1 METDNVPVQYM
12 LVPEEDRVKVE
23 KTKQILVIE
32 DDVVDLWHTVGAT
45 QGLSTDVDI
54 CRFLLSLYVSRGPGA
69 PQYSSRC
76 SHCNAILTPICIN
89 CNLPSRPSSQQ
100 TPPAQQAQSSQG
112 SRHLTQQDPFQESS
126 APSAASARPASP
138 EDSGGWHL
146 PENDDDDSDGAGG
159 LDMEVYG
166 DDAGDVSAVEMER
179 PRGKGPKQGKKQVL
193 AKVSY
198 PKIPSKMLK
207 KRKGS
212 RVAVAA
218 KRKSTRVSP
227 ASNKTS
233 TKTCDSSGRVG
244 EGKDTDHTCTKCDSK
259 FMSKRALSSHMNRSS
274 CKPAPLQSTADAQ
287 ASATASDPSQQDSSH
302 PEAETSKEKESTQEQ
317 NGGDKAA
324 EKEEN
329 SMELSAE
336 MVDSCLDVSEVVDV
350 HAEPPPD
357 IQDISALDGEHM
369 RAAGDPPLPWTST
382 LAKEKKKTI
391 GTNICESC
399 GKCFTTR
406 HNLSEHARLKHGAG
420 RGARYTC
427 NFCQKQL
434 NNKGEYHSHLNKHL
448 AVKPHSCV
456 TCHKVFQSVRGLR
469 THNCS
474 DKRVHACKVC
484 QEKFKSSRVLKSHMY
499 KHDTVPQFR
508 CSTCA
513 RKFKQPQGLNRHE
526 KSRCPK

>member
-329 SMELSAE
+329 SSEEEIAAWKGAEKEELTPEA
-336 MVDSCLDVSEVVDV
+336 VVTGTSCYICSYCGKALSEARNLQRHLNTVHYQGQPVECPVPGCGRTFNRPKLLEYHNKNVHSEVR
-350 HAEPPPD
+350 PF
-357 IQDISALDGEHM
+357 Q
-369 RAAGDPPLPWTST
+369 
-382 LAKEKKKTI
+382 
-391 GTNICESC
+391 CQSC
-399 GKCFTTR
+399 GKTFGSR
-406 HNLSEHARLKHGAG
+406 KNLVQH
-420 RGARYTC
+420 C
-427 NFCQKQL
+427 
-434 NNKGEYHSHLNKHL
+434 
-448 AVKPHSCV
+448 HSCGG
-456 TCHKVFQSVRGLR
+456 KAPYK
-469 THNCS
+469 CS
-474 DKRVHACKVC
+474 ICDM
-484 QEKFKSSRVLKSHMY
+484 S
-499 KHDTVPQFR
+499 FR
-508 CSTCA
+508 CTA
-513 RKFKQPQGLNRHE
+513 GLSNHKKRLHEGLDFVCLCGERYKWKCSLVRHKE
-526 KSRCPK
+526 KCRHASLAICTTEEKEDNF

>member
-329 SMELSAE
+329 SDNVTQPQLGMPEELVRLSGRHFPHPVPQTQKMHRASRKCKLCYSKGVRRE
-336 MVDSCLDVSEVVDV
+336 TSYMCELCPSK
-350 HAEPPPD
+350 P
-357 IQDISALDGEHM
+357 ALCVF
-369 RAAGDPPLPWTST
+369 P
-382 LAKEKKKTI
+382 
-391 GTNICESC
+391 
-399 GKCFTTR
+399 CF
-406 HNLSEHARLKHGAG
+406 EI
-420 RGARYTC
+420 
-427 NFCQKQL
+427 
-434 NNKGEYHSHLNKHL
+434 YHSIK
-448 AVKPHSCV
+448 
-456 TCHKVFQSVRGLR
+456 
-469 THNCS
+469 
-474 DKRVHACKVC
+474 
-484 QEKFKSSRVLKSHMY
+484 
-499 KHDTVPQFR
+499 
-508 CSTCA
+508 
-513 RKFKQPQGLNRHE
+513 
-526 KSRCPK
+526 

>member
-329 SMELSAE
+329 SMQSKDGDEEIPEAEVAVAGSSGSAAPG
-336 MVDSCLDVSEVVDV
+336 VCHHCGKSFRQYKNLKRHIRDV
-350 HAEPPPD
+350 HCQGEPVVCPEPGCLKSFRRPELLERHRKNKHSD
-357 IQDISALDGEHM
+357 EK
-369 RAAGDPPLPWTST
+369 PF
-382 LAKEKKKTI
+382 KCKKCKKKFAMRKTLTQHI
-391 GTNICESC
+391 HSC
-399 GKCFTTR
+399 GG
-406 HNLSEHARLKHGAG
+406 LKPYVCILCTIAFASRSSLADHRSWSHEG
-420 RGARYTC
+420 RRFVCRGC
-427 NFCQKQL
+427 
-434 NNKGEYHSHLNKHL
+434 S
-448 AVKPHSCV
+448 
-456 TCHKVFQSVRGLR
+456 KVFKWKAS
-469 THNCS
+469 
-474 DKRVHACKVC
+474 
-484 QEKFKSSRVLKSHMY
+484 
-499 KHDTVPQFR
+499 
-508 CSTCA
+508 
-513 RKFKQPQGLNRHE
+513 LNRHC
-526 KSRCPK
+526 KKCPSAE

>member
-329 SMELSAE
+329 SMESQSGGVSDKWMDSFVQAE
-336 MVDSCLDVSEVVDV
+336 ESRVKVKPRPPRFSKDHLCAGCGQVFPARTYSGFRRHVRLCHGQGKPLHMVCPICPKKFHCTLDF
-350 HAEPPPD
+350 
-357 IQDISALDGEHM
+357 
-369 RAAGDPPLPWTST
+369 AGHINSHSGIKPFQCDTCQT
-382 LAKEKKKTI
+382 KFAYKK
-391 GTNICESC
+391 SL
-399 GKCFTTR
+399 TR
-406 HNLSEHARLKHGAG
+406 HVRDAHPSHKEAVQCTVCGAFFG
-420 RGARYTC
+420 SARYL
-427 NFCQKQL
+427 KEHE
-434 NNKGEYHSHLNKHL
+434 KGHEAGAARY
-448 AVKPHSCV
+448 ACEF
-456 TCHKVFQSVRGLR
+456 CHKR
-469 THNCS
+469 
-474 DKRVHACKVC
+474 
-484 QEKFKSSRVLKSHMY
+484 FKYRASLF
-499 KHDTVPQFR
+499 KH
-508 CSTCA
+508 
-513 RKFKQPQGLNRHE
+513 RKKMPE
-526 KSRCPK
+526 

>member
-329 SMELSAE
+329 SMEISAVT
-336 MVDSCLDVSEVVDV
+336 VDSFPVDASEVVEETHPFHDV
-350 HAEPPPD
+350 PDQAQAMCLPILTSKPRKSQNPQRHLCQECGHSFQRSKALTEHRRQKHAFESGP
-357 IQDISALDGEHM
+357 
-369 RAAGDPPLPWTST
+369 RYRCT
-382 LAKEKKKTI
+382 LCEKTYMNV
-391 GTNICESC
+391 T
-399 GKCFTTR
+399 
-406 HNLSEHARLKHGAG
+406 
-420 RGARYTC
+420 
-427 NFCQKQL
+427 
-434 NNKGEYHSHLNKHL
+434 EYHSHVSAH
-448 AVKPHSCV
+448 AGVKPHQCAKCNRSYQDRRNLTRHVC
-456 TCHKVFQSVRGLR
+456 KKAPILI
-469 THNCS
+469 
-474 DKRVHACKVC
+474 HACSIC
-484 QEKFKSSRVLKSHMY
+484 DGTFPSARLFRQHMHT
-499 KHDTVPQFR
+499 HDKNPQFQCPLCR
-508 CSTCA
+508 SY
-513 RKFKQPQGLNRHE
+513 FKQRQSLLRHQN
-526 KSRCPK
+526 KSCPMASKQ

>member
-329 SMELSAE
+329 SMELSGVLME
-336 MVDSCLDVSEVVDV
+336 SYPDVSEEMVGKEETQARGSVPMSIPKL
-350 HAEPPPD
+350 A
-357 IQDISALDGEHM
+357 
-369 RAAGDPPLPWTST
+369 TST
-382 LAKEKKKTI
+382 LTKDTEAARHLCTDCGRWYSQARSLRNHMRRKHPAAHERPRFTCNSCTKVFYETNEFQSHINMHAGMKPFACKTCDSKFANKRSLSRHVC
-391 GTNICESC
+391 TKSTKDTPVAWQCEVC
-399 GKCFTTR
+399 GKEFR
-406 HNLSEHARLKHGAG
+406 AKQRLRLHMLSHDSTP
-420 RGARYTC
+420 RYS
-427 NFCQKQL
+427 CQW
-434 NNKGEYHSHLNKHL
+434 
-448 AVKPHSCV
+448 
-456 TCHKVFQSVRGLR
+456 
-469 THNCS
+469 
-474 DKRVHACKVC
+474 CKC
-484 QEKFKSSRVLKSHMY
+484 Q
-499 KHDTVPQFR
+499 
-508 CSTCA
+508 
-513 RKFKQPQGLNRHE
+513 FKQRQSLKRHE
-526 KSRCPK
+526 AKRCKKGILL

>member
-329 SMELSAE
+329 SPGATSTPAE
-336 MVDSCLDVSEVVDV
+336 KATAKSRAHLCSDCGVTYRHRRSLAIHMRHAHGWGKGAPYRCDEPGCSKTFTHASEVESHKNVTHLGV
-350 HAEPPPD
+350 KPFLCEVCCRTYANVRNLRRHLCSVPKPRVPPTIHVCPTC
-357 IQDISALDGEHM
+357 SKEFKAL
-369 RAAGDPPLPWTST
+369 T
-382 LAKEKKKTI
+382 
-391 GTNICESC
+391 
-399 GKCFTTR
+399 
-406 HNLSEHARLKHGAG
+406 
-420 RGARYTC
+420 
-427 NFCQKQL
+427 QL
-434 NNKGEYHSHLNKHL
+434 QQHSHTHDE
-448 AVKPHSCV
+448 VPMYSCEGCLV
-456 TCHKVFQSVRGLR
+456 
-469 THNCS
+469 
-474 DKRVHACKVC
+474 
-484 QEKFKSSRVLKSHMY
+484 KFKFRSSLK
-499 KHDTVPQFR
+499 
-508 CSTCA
+508 
-513 RKFKQPQGLNRHE
+513 RHE
-526 KSRCPK
+526 ASRCPVRLINLE

>member
-329 SMELSAE
+329 SFEEERRRGKEAEKDELALLAMATGTSRHMCYHCGQTCE
-336 MVDSCLDVSEVVDV
+336 RVQHLQRHVKTVHYQGQPVVCPV
-350 HAEPPPD
+350 PECGRTFSRPD
-357 IQDISALDGEHM
+357 LLESHNKNIHLKVKPFQCSNCG
-369 RAAGDPPLPWTST
+369 
-382 LAKEKKKTI
+382 KTF
-391 GTNICESC
+391 GSRGLQRQHGYSC
-399 GKCFTTR
+399 GVKEPYKC
-406 HNLSEHARLKHGAG
+406 SI
-420 RGARYTC
+420 C
-427 NFCQKQL
+427 DVFCRSRSSLANHKQ
-434 NNKGEYHSHLNKHL
+434 
-448 AVKPHSCV
+448 
-456 TCHKVFQSVRGLR
+456 
-469 THNCS
+469 
-474 DKRVHACKVC
+474 RVHEGVAFVC
-484 QEKFKSSRVLKSHMY
+484 HCGERY
-499 KHDTVPQFR
+499 KWKANLVRH
-508 CSTCA
+508 
-513 RKFKQPQGLNRHE
+513 RKKCL
-526 KSRCPK
+526 

>member
-329 SMELSAE
+329 SLHTDTKQQDEEMVLVAEEVEEEVDGPVPGPSGSAAPAICHHCGKSFAYGNNLERHIRQVHYQGEPVVCTEPGCLKTFKRPKLLEIHHKNKHSDERPFECHKCAKKFAIQKMLTQHSHSCGGQKPFGCKLCTMAFASRSSLADHRRRSHEGRQYVCGGCSKVYKWKACLTRHCKECPSAE
-336 MVDSCLDVSEVVDV
+336 
-350 HAEPPPD
+350 
-357 IQDISALDGEHM
+357 
-369 RAAGDPPLPWTST
+369 
-382 LAKEKKKTI
+382 
-391 GTNICESC
+391 
-399 GKCFTTR
+399 
-406 HNLSEHARLKHGAG
+406 
-420 RGARYTC
+420 
-427 NFCQKQL
+427 
-434 NNKGEYHSHLNKHL
+434 
-448 AVKPHSCV
+448 
-456 TCHKVFQSVRGLR
+456 
-469 THNCS
+469 
-474 DKRVHACKVC
+474 
-484 QEKFKSSRVLKSHMY
+484 
-499 KHDTVPQFR
+499 
-508 CSTCA
+508 
-513 RKFKQPQGLNRHE
+513 
-526 KSRCPK
+526 